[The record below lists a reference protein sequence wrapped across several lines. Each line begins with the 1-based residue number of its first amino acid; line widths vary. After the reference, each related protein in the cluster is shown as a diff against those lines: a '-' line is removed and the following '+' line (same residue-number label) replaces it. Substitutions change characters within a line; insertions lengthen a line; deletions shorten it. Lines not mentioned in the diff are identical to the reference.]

1 MESKNNLDLWNKVC
15 TTDPKNTKR
24 VEQGRRAY
32 TAINPQTQ
40 IKKATSVFGAYGS
53 TWGLKNK
60 EESSIKL
67 DDGQILIKLT
77 AELYYPH
84 GSMQESTAG
93 YLRRKTKNGLSVDID
108 VFKKLS
114 TDLLTKCLSKLGF
127 NSDVFE
133 GRFDDQAYIDTVDRY
148 HSYDREIMPINTEVL
163 AERLKATKD
172 AQSLAV
178 LYRSNPSYA
187 SNQEC
192 REMFAFRKKELD
204 NA

>member
-1 MESKNNLDLWNKVC
+1 MNLWNKVC
-15 TTDPKNTKR
+15 TTDPKNTKQ
-24 VEQGRRAY
+24 VEQGRRKY
-32 TAINPQTQ
+32 TAISPQSQ
-40 IKKATSVFGAYGS
+40 IKKATSIWGAYGS
-53 TWGLKNK
+53 VWGLRNK
-60 EESSIKL
+60 DESSIKL

-77 AELYYPH
+77 ADFYYPD
-84 GSMQESTAG
+84 GAFEESTSG

-108 VFKKLS
+108 IFKKLS

-148 HSYDREIMPINTEVL
+148 HSYDREIMPVNTEVL
-163 AERLKATKD
+163 ADRLKATKN
-172 AQSLAV
+172 AQDLST

-204 NA
+204 NE